1 MATGCCMVAT
11 GTRRTRAARKAAA
24 EDGARLPG
32 AVRGSPGPL
41 AGGVAGGASPP
52 EQAAVS
58 KPSAMTSA
66 ARPRR
71 GAHMTPFSQPAHSV
85 RLPTRGMRGE
95 PSAAVAEDVSQFA
108 REGLGLAGV
117 SELAAEEAAVVA
129 GEHDRLLAEQLGGGQ
144 RRPSGEGAR

>member
-11 GTRRTRAARKAAA
+11 GTRRTRAARKAA
-24 EDGARLPG
+24 EDGERLPG

-71 GAHMTPFSQPAHSV
+71 VDHITPFSQPARSV
-85 RLPTRGMRGE
+85 RLPTRGMREE

-117 SELAAEEAAVVA
+117 SEL
-129 GEHDRLLAEQLGGGQ
+129 
-144 RRPSGEGAR
+144 